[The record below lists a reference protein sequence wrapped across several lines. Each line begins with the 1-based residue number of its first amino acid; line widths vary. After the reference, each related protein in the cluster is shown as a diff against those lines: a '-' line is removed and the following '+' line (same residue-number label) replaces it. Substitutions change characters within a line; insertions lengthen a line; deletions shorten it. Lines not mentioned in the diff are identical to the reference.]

1 MNKQKLNDYCVYA
14 HINQQNGKIYI
25 GITKDIAKRWIP
37 SAYKL
42 SPFFNKAIKKYG
54 WDNFDHII
62 LINNI
67 TKEIA
72 CECEKEL
79 IKKYKTTDPQHGY
92 NIAEGGTG
100 GVTMYNE
107 THYLSK
113 TVYQYDLDGN
123 YLKEW
128 TNAQRASEQL
138 KITVSDIHATAR
150 GLIKQAGGFQWSYE
164 KLDSMPKY
172 PGHWGHNKKTY
183 PPVYK
188 VSYSGDIIQKYN
200 TLHDIS
206 EDQKILSD
214 IRSCCYKKRLSA
226 FDCFWMF
233 ESDYSESYVEELKN
247 RHHMR
252 LQKQICMYDLS
263 GKIIKKF
270 ESKIDASNYTGYKE
284 GSIMHACAGFDGYHK
299 SGNYLWYYYD
309 DTNGDDV
316 QPWHITSLRPVLQF
330 DQDGIFVKEYP
341 SMSSAKKDNGSS
353 VVQAL
358 YSERHKA
365 YGDIWVFKDEY
376 NKLKQIL
383 NLTMN

>member
-37 SAYKL
+37 SAYKF

-150 GLIKQAGGFQWSYE
+150 GKIKQAGGYQWSYE
-164 KLDSMPKY
+164 RLDKMSKY
-172 PGHWGHNKKTY
+172 PGHWGHNKKKY

-188 VSYSGDIIQKYN
+188 ISFDGDIVQKYD
-200 TLHDIS
+200 DIHFIDDYKS
-206 EDQKILSD
+206 ND
-214 IRSCCYKKRLSA
+214 INAIRQCCYGKRLS
-226 FDCFWMF
+226 FKNFFWIF
-233 ESDYSESYVEELKN
+233 ESDYSDNLVRNLVS
-247 RHHMR
+247 RHIAR
-252 LQKQICMYDLS
+252 LEKKICAYDLNGKYIETFLSKKEASVFS
-263 GKIIKKF
+263 G
-270 ESKIDASNYTGYKE
+270 ERQ
-284 GSIMHACAGFDGYHK
+284 GSIIHACAACDGYHRC
-299 SGNYLWYYYD
+299 GNYLWYYYD
-309 DTNGDDV
+309 DTKCNDV
-316 QPWHITSLRPVLQF
+316 EPW
-330 DQDGIFVKEYP
+330 
-341 SMSSAKKDNGSS
+341 KK
-353 VVQAL
+353 
-358 YSERHKA
+358 K
-365 YGDIWVFKDEY
+365 
-376 NKLKQIL
+376 
-383 NLTMN
+383 